1 MSINILD
8 MEKTKMHLTII
19 DDNKDLLD
27 VLSSSL
33 SDSFSVE
40 SFSEPDKGLDFIMNN
55 HTDAILLDLHIPGK
69 DGFQVYE
76 EVKRAKE
83 NLPVLFLTGDSD
95 LSKKVKGLEIGA
107 DDFLLKPVMTEE
119 LVARIKNRIGI
130 SKRNIQNA
138 KVIKFKD
145 LTIDLDGHQVI
156 LNNEII
162 RLTPKEYQLLLVLSQ
177 NPNRV
182 IHKDDLIHMLWKDVH
197 VEINNLDTHF
207 SNLRRKLKPFST
219 HIKTLKNLGYV
230 LRI

>member
-1 MSINILD
+1 
-8 MEKTKMHLTII
+8 MEKARMHLTII
-19 DDNKDLLD
+19 DDNKDLLE
-27 VLSSSL
+27 VLSGSL
-33 SDSFSVE
+33 SDSFNLE
-40 SFSEPDKGLDFIMNN
+40 LFTEPDKGLDFIRNN

-76 EVKRAKE
+76 EVKRAKQ

-95 LSKKVKGLEIGA
+95 INARVKGLDIGA
-107 DDFLLKPVMTEE
+107 DDFLIKPVATEE
-119 LVARIKNRIGI
+119 LVARVKNRIQL
-130 SKRNIQNA
+130 SKRNLQNN

-145 LTIDLDGHQVI
+145 LVIDLDGHQVI
-156 LNNEII
+156 LNNQAV

-197 VEINNLDTHF
+197 VEVNNLDTHF

>member
-1 MSINILD
+1 
-8 MEKTKMHLTII
+8 MHITII

-27 VLSSSL
+27 VLSSTL
-33 SDSFSVE
+33 SDSFAVE
-40 SFSEPDKGLDFIMNN
+40 SFMEPEGGLEFIRNN

-76 EVKRAKE
+76 EVKRAKQ
-83 NLPVLFLTGDSD
+83 NLPVLFLTGDLD
-95 LSKKVKGLEIGA
+95 IGARVKGLDIGA
-107 DDFLLKPVMTEE
+107 DDFLLKPVQTEE
-119 LVARIKNRIGI
+119 LIARIKNRINL
-130 SKRNIQNA
+130 SKRNLQSN
-138 KVIKFKD
+138 KLIKFKD

-156 LNNEII
+156 LNNQTV

-207 SNLRRKLKPFST
+207 SNLRRKLRPFSA

>member
-1 MSINILD
+1 
-8 MEKTKMHLTII
+8 MHVTII
-19 DDNKDLLD
+19 DDNQDLLEA
-27 VLSSSL
+27 LSGSL
-33 SDSFSVE
+33 SDSFATE
-40 SFSEPDKGLDFIMNN
+40 LFTEPDRGLEFIRNN

-69 DGFQVYE
+69 DGFEVYE
-76 EVKRAKE
+76 EVKRAKL

-95 LSKKVKGLEIGA
+95 IAARVKGLDIGA
-107 DDFLLKPVMTEE
+107 DDFLLKPVQTEE
-119 LVARIKNRIGI
+119 LVARIRNRITL
-130 SKRNIQNA
+130 SKRNLQSN
-138 KVIKFKD
+138 KLIKFKD

-156 LNNEII
+156 LNNQAV

-197 VEINNLDTHF
+197 VEVNNLDTHF

>member
-1 MSINILD
+1 
-8 MEKTKMHLTII
+8 MEKSSMHVTII
-19 DDNKDLLD
+19 DDNKDLLE
-27 VLSSSL
+27 VLSNSL
-33 SDSFSVE
+33 SDSFSLQT
-40 SFSEPDKGLDFIMNN
+40 FSEPDQGIEFIRNN

-76 EVKRAKE
+76 EVKRAKS

-95 LSKKVKGLEIGA
+95 ITAKVKGLEIGA
-107 DDFLLKPVMTEE
+107 DDFLIKPVQTEE
-119 LVARIKNRIGI
+119 LIARIRNRIQL
-130 SKRNIQNA
+130 SKRNLQNN

-145 LTIDLDGHQVI
+145 LMIDLDGHQVL
-156 LNNEII
+156 LNNQPI

-197 VEINNLDTHF
+197 VEVNNLDTHF

>member
-1 MSINILD
+1 
-8 MEKTKMHLTII
+8 MEKNRMHLTII
-19 DDNKDLLD
+19 DDNKDLLE
-27 VLSSSL
+27 VLSSTL
-33 SDSFSVE
+33 SENFSVQ
-40 SFSEPDKGLDFIMNN
+40 SFSEPDEGLDFIRNN

-76 EVKRAKE
+76 EVKKTKQ

-95 LSKKVKGLEIGA
+95 ITNRVKGLEIGA
-107 DDFLLKPVMTEE
+107 DDFLIKPVQTEE
-119 LVARIKNRIGI
+119 LVARVRNRIQL
-130 SKRNIQNA
+130 SKRNLQTN
-138 KVIKFKD
+138 KMIKFKD
-145 LTIDLDGHQVI
+145 ITIDLDGHQVI
-156 LNNEII
+156 LNNQPV
-162 RLTPKEYQLLLVLSQ
+162 RLTPKEYQLLLVLAQ

-197 VEINNLDTHF
+197 VEVNNLDTHF

>member
-1 MSINILD
+1 
-8 MEKTKMHLTII
+8 MHVTII
-19 DDNKDLLD
+19 DDNRDLLEA
-27 VLSSSL
+27 LSSAL
-33 SDSFSVE
+33 SDSFATE
-40 SFSEPDKGLDFIMNN
+40 SFSEPDKGLEFIRNN

-69 DGFQVYE
+69 DGFEVYD
-76 EVKRAKE
+76 EVKRAKL

-95 LSKKVKGLEIGA
+95 IGARVKGLDIGA
-107 DDFLLKPVMTEE
+107 DDFLLKPVQTEE
-119 LVARIKNRIGI
+119 LVARIRNRISL
-130 SKRNIQNA
+130 SKRNLQSN
-138 KVIKFKD
+138 KLIKFKD

-156 LNNEII
+156 LNNQAV

-197 VEINNLDTHF
+197 VEVNNLDTHF

>member
-1 MSINILD
+1 
-8 MEKTKMHLTII
+8 MEKNRMHVTII
-19 DDNKDLLD
+19 DDNKDLLE

-33 SDSFSVE
+33 ADSFAIE
-40 SFSEPDKGLDFIMNN
+40 SFSDSEKGLDFIRNN

-76 EVKRAKE
+76 EVKRAKQ

-95 LSKKVKGLEIGA
+95 MGARVKGLEIGA
-107 DDFLLKPVMTEE
+107 DDFLLKPVQTEE
-119 LVARIKNRIGI
+119 LIARIRNRVAL
-130 SKRNIQNA
+130 SKRNLQNN

-145 LTIDLDGHQVI
+145 LVIDLDGHQVI
-156 LNNEII
+156 LNNQAV

-197 VEINNLDTHF
+197 VEVNNLDTHF

>member
-1 MSINILD
+1 
-8 MEKTKMHLTII
+8 MHVTII
-19 DDNKDLLD
+19 DDNKDLLE
-27 VLSSSL
+27 VLSTSL
-33 SDSFSVE
+33 SDTFNLETFV
-40 SFSEPDKGLDFIMNN
+40 EPDKGIDFIRNN

-76 EVKRAKE
+76 EVKRAKQ

-95 LSKKVKGLEIGA
+95 ISARVKGFEIGA
-107 DDFLLKPVMTEE
+107 DDFLLKPIQTEE
-119 LVARIKNRIGI
+119 LVARIRNRIQL
-130 SKRNIQNA
+130 SKRNLQNN

-145 LTIDLDGHQVI
+145 LVIDLDGHQVI
-156 LNNEII
+156 LNNQAV

-182 IHKDDLIHMLWKDVH
+182 IHKDDLIQMLWKDVH
-197 VEINNLDTHF
+197 VEVNNLDTHF

>member
-1 MSINILD
+1 
-8 MEKTKMHLTII
+8 MEKNRMHVTII
-19 DDNKDLLD
+19 DDNRDLLD

-33 SDSFSVE
+33 QDNFTLE
-40 SFSEPDKGLDFIMNN
+40 TFTEPEKGLEFIRNN

-76 EVKRAKE
+76 EVKKAKQ

-95 LSKKVKGLEIGA
+95 MGARVKGLEIGA
-107 DDFLLKPVMTEE
+107 DDFLIKPVQTEE
-119 LVARIKNRIGI
+119 LVARIRNRISL
-130 SKRNIQNA
+130 SKRNQQNN
-138 KVIKFKD
+138 KLIKFKD

-156 LNNEII
+156 LNNQPV

-197 VEINNLDTHF
+197 VEVNNLDTHF

>member
-1 MSINILD
+1 
-8 MEKTKMHLTII
+8 MHVTII
-19 DDNKDLLD
+19 DDNKDLLE
-27 VLSSSL
+27 VLSNSL
-33 SDSFSVE
+33 SDTFSLQT
-40 SFSEPDKGLDFIMNN
+40 FSEPDQGIEFIRNN

-76 EVKRAKE
+76 EVKRAKS

-95 LSKKVKGLEIGA
+95 ITAKVKGLEIGA
-107 DDFLLKPVMTEE
+107 DDFLIKPVQTEE
-119 LVARIKNRIGI
+119 LIARIRNRIQL
-130 SKRNIQNA
+130 SKRNLQNN

-145 LTIDLDGHQVI
+145 LVIDLDGHQVM
-156 LNNEII
+156 LSNQPV

-197 VEINNLDTHF
+197 VEVNNLDTHF

>member
-1 MSINILD
+1 
-8 MEKTKMHLTII
+8 MHVTII
-19 DDNKDLLD
+19 DDNLDLLEA
-27 VLSSSL
+27 LSSSL
-33 SDSFSVE
+33 SDSFATE
-40 SFSEPDKGLDFIMNN
+40 AFTEPDKGLDFIRNN

-69 DGFQVYE
+69 DGFEIYE
-76 EVKRAKE
+76 EVKRAKL

-95 LSKKVKGLEIGA
+95 IGARVKGLDIGA
-107 DDFLLKPVMTEE
+107 DDFLLKPVHTEE
-119 LVARIKNRIGI
+119 LVARIRNRITL
-130 SKRNIQNA
+130 SKRNLQNN
-138 KVIKFKD
+138 KLIKFKD

-156 LNNEII
+156 LNNQAV

-197 VEINNLDTHF
+197 VEVNNLDTHF

>member
-1 MSINILD
+1 
-8 MEKTKMHLTII
+8 MHVTII
-19 DDNKDLLD
+19 DDNKDLLE
-27 VLSSSL
+27 VLSSTL
-33 SDSFSVE
+33 SDSFQVE
-40 SFSEPDKGLDFIMNN
+40 MFTEPDKGIDFIRNN

-76 EVKRAKE
+76 EVKRTKQ

-95 LSKKVKGLEIGA
+95 LGARVKGLDIGA
-107 DDFLLKPVMTEE
+107 DDFLVKPVQTEE
-119 LVARIKNRIGI
+119 LVARIRNRVQL
-130 SKRNIQNA
+130 SKRNIQNN

-145 LTIDLDGHQVI
+145 LVIDLDGHQVM
-156 LNNEII
+156 LAGQPV

-197 VEINNLDTHF
+197 VEVNNLDTHF
-207 SNLRRKLKPFST
+207 SNLRRKLKPFSS

>member
-1 MSINILD
+1 
-8 MEKTKMHLTII
+8 MHVTII
-19 DDNKDLLD
+19 DDNRDLLE
-27 VLSSSL
+27 VLSGSL
-33 SDSFSVE
+33 ADSFSLE
-40 SFSEPDKGLDFIMNN
+40 LFTEPDKGLEFIRNN

-76 EVKRAKE
+76 EVKRAKQ

-95 LSKKVKGLEIGA
+95 LSARVKGLEIGA
-107 DDFLLKPVMTEE
+107 DDFLIKPVQTEE
-119 LVARIKNRIGI
+119 LVARIRNRIQL
-130 SKRNIQNA
+130 SKRNLQNN

-145 LTIDLDGHQVI
+145 LVIDLDGHQVI
-156 LNNEII
+156 LNNQAV

-197 VEINNLDTHF
+197 VEVNNLDTHF

>member
-1 MSINILD
+1 
-8 MEKTKMHLTII
+8 MEKQRMHVTII
-19 DDNKDLLD
+19 DDNRDLLE
-27 VLSSSL
+27 VLSGSL
-33 SDSFSVE
+33 SDSFSLE
-40 SFSEPDKGLDFIMNN
+40 LFSEAEKGLDFIRNN

-76 EVKRAKE
+76 EVKRAKQ
-83 NLPVLFLTGDSD
+83 NLPVLFLTGDSN
-95 LSKKVKGLEIGA
+95 LSARVKGLEIGA
-107 DDFLLKPVMTEE
+107 DDFLIKPVQTEE
-119 LVARIKNRIGI
+119 LVARIRNRIQL
-130 SKRNIQNA
+130 SKRNLQNN

-145 LTIDLDGHQVI
+145 LVIDLDGHQVI
-156 LNNEII
+156 LNNQAV

-197 VEINNLDTHF
+197 VEVNNLDTHF

>member
-1 MSINILD
+1 
-8 MEKTKMHLTII
+8 MHVTII
-19 DDNKDLLD
+19 DDNRDLLE
-27 VLSSSL
+27 VLSGSL
-33 SDSFSVE
+33 SDAFSLE
-40 SFSEPDKGLDFIMNN
+40 LFTEPEKGLDFIKNN

-69 DGFQVYE
+69 DGFQIYE
-76 EVKRAKE
+76 EVKRAKQ

-95 LSKKVKGLEIGA
+95 ISARVKGLEIGA
-107 DDFLLKPVMTEE
+107 DDFLIKPVQTEE
-119 LVARIKNRIGI
+119 LVARIRNRVHL
-130 SKRNIQNA
+130 SKRNLQNN

-145 LTIDLDGHQVI
+145 LVIDLDGHQVI
-156 LNNEII
+156 LNNQAV

-197 VEINNLDTHF
+197 VEVNNLDTHF

>member
-1 MSINILD
+1 
-8 MEKTKMHLTII
+8 MHVTII
-19 DDNKDLLD
+19 DDNKDLLE
-27 VLSSSL
+27 VLSGSL
-33 SDSFSVE
+33 SDAFTLE
-40 SFSEPDKGLDFIMNN
+40 LFTEPDKGLEFIRNN

-76 EVKRAKE
+76 EVKRAKQ

-95 LSKKVKGLEIGA
+95 LGARVKGLEIGA
-107 DDFLLKPVMTEE
+107 DDFLIKPVQTEE
-119 LVARIKNRIGI
+119 LIARIRNRIQL
-130 SKRNIQNA
+130 SKRNLQNN

-145 LTIDLDGHQVI
+145 LVIDLDGHQVI
-156 LNNEII
+156 LNNQAV

-197 VEINNLDTHF
+197 VEVNNLDTHF

>member
-1 MSINILD
+1 MDKN
-8 MEKTKMHLTII
+8 KMHVTII
-19 DDNKDLLD
+19 DDNQDLLEA
-27 VLSSSL
+27 LSGSL
-33 SDSFSVE
+33 SDSFATE
-40 SFSEPDKGLDFIMNN
+40 LFTEPDRGLEFIRNN

-69 DGFQVYE
+69 DGFEVYE
-76 EVKRAKE
+76 EVKRAKL

-95 LSKKVKGLEIGA
+95 IAARVKGLDIGA
-107 DDFLLKPVMTEE
+107 DDFLLKPVQTEE
-119 LVARIKNRIGI
+119 LVARIRNRITL
-130 SKRNIQNA
+130 SKRNLQSN
-138 KVIKFKD
+138 KLIKFKD

-156 LNNEII
+156 LNNQAV

-197 VEINNLDTHF
+197 VEVNNLDTHF